1 MTKSKSQQ
9 ERQWR
14 QRKDEQHPHG
24 KVKSFEEL
32 GTGVEG
38 KNNDNK

>member
-1 MTKSKSQQ
+1 MTKSKSQE

-14 QRKDEQHPHG
+14 QRKENQQPHG

-32 GTGVEG
+32 GAGVEG